1 MASVDFMKTTFSILM
16 INIYFLPLTKTMYN
30 KMKNKKYHSVGTILK
45 YHIVGTVLKYHTVG
59 TILKY
64 HTVRTIPKSKIK
76 IAYRGKNRYL

>member
-1 MASVDFMKTTFSILM
+1 MASVDFMKTTFSILI

-30 KMKNKKYHSVGTILK
+30 KMKNN
-45 YHIVGTVLKYHTVG
+45 KYHTVG

-64 HTVRTIPKSKIK
+64 HTVGTIPKYHTVGTIPKSKIK